1 MYPIS
6 PTYLKPFVECTGIS
20 EIKSSD
26 FLCPSCIRK
35 LTEAQAFRSEALKSD
50 EILKNDLQQLM
61 NVEIKREPVEQA
73 DRLDDEVGKVDVL
86 EEFHTGIEM
95 LEEETLDEEYEWPY
109 EGPTGV
115 LEVTIKPKHQFQVER
130 LEEPIVETEIDVAKS
145 LRSIKAKMAWTEE
158 TKKFLIKNC
167 PFCFYY
173 SKNKIEMRDHIQEHL
188 TKNGGV
194 ECDHC
199 GKKWPSKLRLYEH
212 LHKIFK
218 GGYKRQK
225 RYGTGVIKTDDGTII
240 KRRMF
245 SCDYCEHQFE
255 EKILLQ
261 KHIRQYHPNA
271 EAEHN
276 FLCNTCGKTFPSQKK
291 LANHLHTHKEPK
303 NNKVSLPLSPLP
315 NTYLSHPLPVRVP
328 VLRKTFQ
335 TEG

>member
-6 PTYLKPFVECTGIS
+6 PTYWKPFVECTGIA
-20 EIKSSD
+20 EIRSTD

-35 LTEAQAFRSEALKSD
+35 LIEAQAFRSEALKSD
-50 EILKNDLQQLM
+50 EILKNDLQELI
-61 NVEIKREPVEQA
+61 NAEIKKEP
-73 DRLDDEVGKVDVL
+73 DDEEESMDDVQKL
-86 EEFHTGIEM
+86 EETEGEMYLESEDLHAGIEM
-95 LEEETLDEEYEWPY
+95 LEEETLDEEYSY

-115 LEVTIKPKHQFQVER
+115 LEVLIKPKISRFQ
-130 LEEPIVETEIDVAKS
+130 EPSDEMTFIETEIDLAKS

-167 PFCFYY
+167 PYCFYY

-188 TKNGGV
+188 TRNGGV

-225 RYGTGVIKTDDGTII
+225 RMSTGVVRTEDGTII
-240 KRRMF
+240 RRRMF
-245 SCDYCEHQFE
+245 NCDYCDFQFE
-255 EKILLQ
+255 EKILLE
-261 KHIRQYHPNA
+261 KHVQQYHPNA
-271 EAEHN
+271 EAEHT

-291 LANHLHTHKEPK
+291 LKNHLQSHKEPK
-303 NNKVSLPLSPLP
+303 NNKV
-315 NTYLSHPLPVRVP
+315 
-328 VLRKTFQ
+328 
-335 TEG
+335 

>member
-1 MYPIS
+1 MTLEDNLFPIS

-20 EIKSSD
+20 EIKPSD

-35 LTEAQAFRSEALKSD
+35 LTEAHAFRSEALKSD
-50 EILKNDLQQLM
+50 EILKNNLQELV
-61 NVEIKREPVEQA
+61 NAEIKKELIDDVVPVNSDEPKNVYLET
-73 DRLDDEVGKVDVL
+73 

-115 LEVTIKPKHQFQVER
+115 LEVLIKPKTSCFQER
-130 LEEPIVETEIDVAKS
+130 SDETNIETEIDMAKS

-167 PFCFYY
+167 PYCFYY

-188 TKNGGV
+188 TRNGGV

-225 RYGTGVIKTDDGTII
+225 RLCTTGVVIRTEDGTII
-240 KRRMF
+240 RRRMF
-245 SCDYCEHQFE
+245 TCDYCDVQFE
-255 EKILLQ
+255 EKILLE
-261 KHIRQYHPNA
+261 KHIRQNHPNA

-291 LANHLHTHKEPK
+291 LRNHLQSHKEPR
-303 NNKVSLPLSPLP
+303 NNKV
-315 NTYLSHPLPVRVP
+315 RW
-328 VLRKTFQ
+328 
-335 TEG
+335 